1 MNEQRYKEKRHKL
14 WLILFLIIV
23 IIDFLIPYTIL
34 KDIASFYA
42 SYMFWTILTIVTII
56 LGYVYLSS
64 WRE

>member
-1 MNEQRYKEKRHKL
+1 MNEQRYKERRHKL